1 MDVVPPIRAVPPS
14 HYQVYLGTTEW
25 RLTRN
30 RALKRAGRQCS
41 KCPSKRDLE
50 VHHKTYERLGHEW
63 DQDLEVL
70 CVMCHRG
77 EHLGNPDQTSL
88 GIYLRIASAALKKE
102 PFASVAD
109 LSDMVKTA
117 CAKLKIPALD
127 GRINAAIEVMIGNRL
142 QSPLKEHRPVKA
154 DPLALSA
161 GDARELMIR
170 LREKFP
176 ELLGAKVI
184 PEVCLTESQQQA
196 HEDRMAWQIKAEQQ
210 EQYQQEREHERREST
225 QEAIKRI
232 FATRPA

>member
-1 MDVVPPIRAVPPS
+1 MNFIEPIRAVPPS

-30 RALKRAGRQCS
+30 RALKRASYQCS
-41 KCPSKRDLE
+41 RCPSKRDLD
-50 VHHKTYERLGHEW
+50 VHHKTYERLGREW

-77 EHLGNPDQTSL
+77 EHLENPDQTSL

-109 LSDMVKTA
+109 LADMVKTA
-117 CAKLKIPALD
+117 CAKLKIPQVE

-154 DPLALSA
+154 DPMALSR

-170 LREKFP
+170 LGEKFP
-176 ELLGAKVI
+176 ELLGAKSI
-184 PEVCLTESQQQA
+184 PEVSLTATQQQA
-196 HEDRMAWQIKAEQQ
+196 HEDRMFAEIKAEQK
-210 EQYQQEREHERREST
+210 EQYQREHRPEST
-225 QEAIKRI
+225 REALERI
-232 FATRPA
+232 FSTRPA